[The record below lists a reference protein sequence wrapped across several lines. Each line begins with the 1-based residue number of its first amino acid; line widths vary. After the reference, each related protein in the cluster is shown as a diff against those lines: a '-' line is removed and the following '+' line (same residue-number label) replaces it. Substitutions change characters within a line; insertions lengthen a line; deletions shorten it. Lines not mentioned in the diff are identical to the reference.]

1 MKYTAAIFFSLL
13 ILQLKAQQLLVNPY
27 LQDASPTSITVMW
40 EADGQYTSLLKW
52 GTSPALGDTVIATG
66 EVSFLTSYIYTANL
80 TGLLGNTKYYY
91 RVNSGGVSSITYDFI
106 TPAEQSEEASF
117 NLAAVSD
124 MQQDGGNPNKF
135 YEVVHSGIIDY
146 IQDTYG
152 SAVNENLGMVLI
164 PGDLVDNGLFYNE
177 WKDQFFDP
185 ADPLFGYVPVYPVP
199 GNHEYNSDYFFKYF
213 HLPENGTGGYEE
225 HWWYKD
231 RSNVRIV
238 GMDSNTGY
246 QIQAQ
251 LDWLDSLLAATAS
264 DPQIEFVFAQ
274 LHHPHKSELW
284 IAGETPYT
292 GQVVERL
299 ENFTTSTG
307 KPSIHFFGHTHGYSR
322 GQSKDHTHLW
332 VNVATAGGNIDYWGE
347 FAQADYD
354 EFTISQDEYGYVIV
368 EVDAGTDPRFTLK
381 RFSIGDEFVTKDNSL
396 EDSITIRLNNNS
408 PGQPTGIFPANGDTV
423 NPDCFILLGDD
434 FSDQDGDEHGASQWQ
449 VSNGCSDFTSPVIDR
464 WRQFENWYF
473 EINTQLG
480 DDLVDEEA
488 SAAANTAYCWRVRYR
503 DKGLAWS
510 AWSDPIP
517 FYTSSTQLTA
527 NFLANPGAEAGIG
540 SWTVEA
546 GVLESLESG
555 ECSGTSPFAGQYYF
569 AVGAICTE
577 NQFGAAY
584 QQVDISSYS
593 AYVDDGVCTA
603 VYGGYLSDWGG
614 QDIPSVALEFLDSGN
629 NVLSGTDTSLAPQT
643 SWTLVDEQWAVP
655 VGTRFIRYIIM
666 GERLSGT
673 DNDSYF
679 DELFLQLNL
688 VADSCSQYTPPVT
701 SSGSPLKRRKVRLFP
716 NPVSNGAVVN
726 IPISSSDHLIIR
738 IYNSSGKLA
747 RLYDHVHPPTFYFN
761 KTDLPNGLYLMQI
774 LDGKRVLDNIK
785 FGVVD

>member
-1 MKYTAAIFFSLL
+1 
-13 ILQLKAQQLLVNPY
+13 
-27 LQDASPTSITVMW
+27 
-40 EADGQYTSLLKW
+40 
-52 GTSPALGDTVIATG
+52 
-66 EVSFLTSYIYTANL
+66 
-80 TGLLGNTKYYY
+80 
-91 RVNSGGVSSITYDFI
+91 
-106 TPAEQSEEASF
+106 
-117 NLAAVSD
+117 
-124 MQQDGGNPNKF
+124 
-135 YEVVHSGIIDY
+135 
-146 IQDTYG
+146 
-152 SAVNENLGMVLI
+152 MVLI

-396 EDSITIRLNNNS
+396 EDSITS
-408 PGQPTGIFPANGDTV
+408 
-423 NPDCFILLGDD
+423 
-434 FSDQDGDEHGASQWQ
+434 SQ
-449 VSNGCSDFTSPVIDR
+449 T
-464 WRQFENWYF
+464 
-473 EINTQLG
+473 
-480 DDLVDEEA
+480 
-488 SAAANTAYCWRVRYR
+488 AANDR
-503 DKGLAWS
+503 
-510 AWSDPIP
+510 
-517 FYTSSTQLTA
+517 
-527 NFLANPGAEAGIG
+527 
-540 SWTVEA
+540 
-546 GVLESLESG
+546 
-555 ECSGTSPFAGQYYF
+555 
-569 AVGAICTE
+569 
-577 NQFGAAY
+577 
-584 QQVDISSYS
+584 
-593 AYVDDGVCTA
+593 
-603 VYGGYLSDWGG
+603 
-614 QDIPSVALEFLDSGN
+614 
-629 NVLSGTDTSLAPQT
+629 
-643 SWTLVDEQWAVP
+643 
-655 VGTRFIRYIIM
+655 
-666 GERLSGT
+666 
-673 DNDSYF
+673 
-679 DELFLQLNL
+679 
-688 VADSCSQYTPPVT
+688 SQ
-701 SSGSPLKRRKVRLFP
+701 GW
-716 NPVSNGAVVN
+716 
-726 IPISSSDHLIIR
+726 
-738 IYNSSGKLA
+738 
-747 RLYDHVHPPTFYFN
+747 
-761 KTDLPNGLYLMQI
+761 
-774 LDGKRVLDNIK
+774 
-785 FGVVD
+785 